1 MIRDYEVYHGVYV
14 KFSKKRITP
23 WQFTFNSG
31 HYNDI
36 LSLVKVNMKV
46 FIVLVCGMDGICCID
61 FQMAKLNLFLPRD
74 LRISNTRYQ
83 LQMAKLN
90 ISLLIQNFLFCKQ
103 LGFNQC
109 ELRKQ
114 I

>member
-61 FQMAKLNLFLPRD
+61 FDEFGLIIA
-74 LRISNTRYQ
+74 
-83 LQMAKLN
+83 N
-90 ISLLIQNFLFCKQ
+90 ISDGETKSVSATRFK
-103 LGFNQC
+103 NQQYQVSVTDGEIKHKFADS
-109 ELRKQ
+109 ELS
-114 I
+114 IL